1 MNLCRELGYTLND
14 LRLRE
19 TAANLRIWYALRLVE
34 MDEEK
39 QRKLNQ
45 EALAKLKENK
55 GKFTNGF

>member
-1 MNLCRELGYTLND
+1 LND
-14 LRLRE
+14 LRLKE
-19 TAANLRIWYALRLVE
+19 TAANLRIWYALRIVE

-45 EALAKLKENK
+45 EALAKLQENK